1 LNKRKIKDRKRFSV
15 PASIRR
21 KKNLEQLE
29 VYREKAIMALNKA
42 CPEKDWRDIYN
53 VPGATV
59 SAFKIKVDTNG
70 QVLSLRTYLREK
82 MMKNMSV
89 QF

>member
-1 LNKRKIKDRKRFSV
+1 
-15 PASIRR
+15 
-21 KKNLEQLE
+21 
-29 VYREKAIMALNKA
+29 MALNKA
-42 CPEKDWRDIYN
+42 FPDKNWRDIYN

-82 MMKNMSV
+82 MMNNMSV